1 MKNDGKIN
9 FFERNVP
16 KFVKVAK
23 REELVMEV
31 YLSLVGNVRNGVVL
45 VDGVALRPLTKTW
58 EQIAK
63 NALNQVR
70 LKF

>member
-1 MKNDGKIN
+1 M
-9 FFERNVP
+9 ENVP
-16 KFVKVAK
+16 
-23 REELVMEV
+23 
-31 YLSLVGNVRNGVVL
+31 NGVVL